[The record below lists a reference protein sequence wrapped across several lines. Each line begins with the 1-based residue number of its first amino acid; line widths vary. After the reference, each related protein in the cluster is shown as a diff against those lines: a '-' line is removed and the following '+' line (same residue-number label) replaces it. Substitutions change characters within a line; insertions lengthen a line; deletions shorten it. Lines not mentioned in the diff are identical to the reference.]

1 MEIIIKDHQI
11 RGLLPKGVTYKD
23 NKLTFKKNTKFD
35 EVIKIKLKDDNN
47 ESFEVVVGD
56 LSKVKIILEITS
68 KEDTPHTYN
77 FTLTVN
83 KNSHV
88 TYLFI
93 SDLNSEKGLINH
105 KFNVHRDAHLE
116 LLGGLV
122 SNKLEAKIEVD
133 LLEENANAELRVVAV
148 SSNDNIQHVDVNL
161 IHKAPYT
168 TGLMHNVGVSSG
180 NGKIILNGVER
191 ILKGMNASNAYQSLK
206 GIITSDDAYIEV
218 NPILLI
224 DEYDVVAGHG
234 ATVGR
239 LEELSIY
246 YLMSRGLSKRE
257 AELLMINGLLAPVVN
272 EISDENLKT
281 RFQILVMERL
291 WK

>member
-11 RGLLPKGVTYKD
+11 KELLPDGVIYKD
-23 NKLTFKKNTKFD
+23 NKLMFKKNTKFD

-47 ESFEVVVGD
+47 ESFEIIVGD
-56 LSKVKIILEITS
+56 FSKVKIILEITS
-68 KEDTPHTYN
+68 KKNTPHTYN
-77 FTLTVN
+77 FSLTIN

-93 SDLNSEKGLINH
+93 SNLNSEKGLINH
-105 KFNVHRDAHLE
+105 KFNVYKDAHLE

-122 SNKLEAKIEVD
+122 SNKLDARIEVD
-133 LLEENANAELRVVAV
+133 LLEENANANLKVVAV
-148 SSNDNIQHVDVNL
+148 SSNENVQKVDVNL
-161 IHKAPYT
+161 VHKAPHT
-168 TGLMHNVGVSSG
+168 TGLMHNVGISGG
-180 NGKIILNGVER
+180 NGRIILNGTEK
-191 ILKGMNASNAYQSLK
+191 ILKGMNASDAYQSLK

-224 DEYDVVAGHG
+224 DEYDVMAGHG
-234 ATVGR
+234 ATVGK

-281 RFQILVMERL
+281 RFQTLVMERL
-291 WK
+291 

>member
-11 RGLLPKGVTYKD
+11 NGLLPNGVTYKD
-23 NKLTFKKNTKFD
+23 NKLTFNKNTKFD

-47 ESFEVVVGD
+47 ESFEVIVGD
-56 LSKVKIILEITS
+56 YSKIKIILEISS
-68 KEDTPHTYN
+68 KEKTPHSYN
-77 FTLTVN
+77 FSLTLN
-83 KNSHV
+83 KNSNV
-88 TYLFI
+88 TYLLI
-93 SDLNSEKGLINH
+93 SDLNSEKGLIH
-105 KFNVHRDAHLE
+105 HEFKVHRDANLE

-122 SNKLEAKIEVD
+122 SNKLEAKIEVE
-133 LLEENANAELRVVAV
+133 LLEENANANLKVVVV
-148 SSNDNIQHVDVNL
+148 SSNENIQKVDVNL
-161 IHKAPYT
+161 VHKAPHT
-168 TGLMHNVGVSSG
+168 TGLMHNVGISGG
-180 NGKIILNGVER
+180 NGKIILNGVEQ
-191 ILKGMNASNAYQSLK
+191 ILKGMNDSNAYQSLK

-224 DEYDVVAGHG
+224 DEYDVIAGHG

-272 EISDENLKT
+272 EISDEKLKT
-281 RFQILVMERL
+281 RFQTLVNERL
-291 WK
+291 

>member
-11 RGLLPKGVTYKD
+11 KGLLPNGVTYKD
-23 NKLTFKKNTKFD
+23 NVLYFNRNIKFD
-35 EVIKIKLKDDNN
+35 EVVKIKLKDDNN
-47 ESFEVVVGD
+47 ESFNIVVGD
-56 LSKVKIILEITS
+56 FSNVKIILEITS
-68 KEDTPHTYN
+68 KEKTPHNYN
-77 FTLTVN
+77 FSLTLN

-88 TYLFI
+88 TYLLI

-105 KFNVHRDAHLE
+105 KFNVHKDAHLE

-122 SNKLEAKIEVD
+122 SNKLDAKLEVN

-148 SSNDNIQHVDVNL
+148 SANENIQKVDVNL
-161 IHKAPYT
+161 VHRASHT
-168 TGLMHNVGVSSG
+168 TGLMHNVGISSG
-180 NGKIILNGVER
+180 NGKIILNGVGR

-224 DEYDVVAGHG
+224 DEYDVIAGHG

-246 YLMSRGLSKRE
+246 YLMSRGLTRKE

-272 EISDENLKT
+272 EISDEDLKVK
-281 RFQILVMERL
+281 FQALVNERL
-291 WK
+291 